1 MECKK
6 QAKNEDEELNA
17 STKGINITQ
26 LQSFIQLANLKYSL
40 TIRLFWVNTD
50 VFHFSLLV
58 LIFWHYSNHR

>member
-26 LQSFIQLANLKYSL
+26 LQSFIQLANLK
-40 TIRLFWVNTD
+40 
-50 VFHFSLLV
+50 
-58 LIFWHYSNHR
+58 